1 MFSEEFKIEF
11 KISNNRLKQPLIIE
25 QLEIATRYL
34 ASKGINTCLSIQ
46 PGHSGYAWSER
57 KVVMVFL
64 WNNGEKI
71 RIRYIKRNSIRNSEI
86 GLGCFKEL
94 KGFPRGNVIEKINNW
109 SNEVDGIWIEIQG
122 IKKIKK
128 LSDDFYSENSE
139 TAGLVFYREFQI

>member
-1 MFSEEFKIEF
+1 
-11 KISNNRLKQPLIIE
+11 
-25 QLEIATRYL
+25 LEIATRYL

-94 KGFPRGNVIEKINNW
+94 KGFSRGNVFEKIKN
-109 SNEVDGIWIEIQG
+109 
-122 IKKIKK
+122 
-128 LSDDFYSENSE
+128 
-139 TAGLVFYREFQI
+139 